1 MINPVEKNE
10 YPFSSRSIAKEAISP
25 EMPSAIPAAVSGS
38 RSYLRTVECKKIQ
51 IRNFLLTEH
60 ANTNRLINETSPYL
74 LQHAHNPVDWF
85 PWGEEAF
92 AIARSE
98 QKPVLLSIGYSAC
111 HWCHV
116 MEHESFENE
125 AIAKLMN
132 DNFINIKV
140 DREER
145 PDLDQIY
152 MNAVQMM
159 TQHGGWPM
167 TVFLTPDAV
176 PFYAGTYFPPEDR
189 YNMPG
194 FPRVLM
200 SVADAFR
207 ERPEDVG
214 QTAQSVLGE
223 LKRGTALIESNEV
236 LTGDLLDS
244 AYRGIIKNY
253 DTTNGGFGGAP
264 KFPPAMTLE
273 FLLHTFYR
281 TGNPRALE
289 IVQRTCRKMAEGG
302 IYDQLGGGFHRY
314 STDARWL
321 VPHFEKMLYDNALLS
336 RLYLHYYQLT
346 KEDWARRIAEGILD
360 YVVREMT
367 DELGG
372 FYSTQDADSE
382 GVEGKFFVWSLAE
395 LESLLGKQD
404 AALFAACY
412 NVTLEGNFEDANILN
427 IKQPL
432 AEIAAREKMT
442 VDELEPV
449 LLNCRKILFAAREKR
464 IKPARDEKVLTAWN
478 GLMLAGFAEAGAI
491 LDRPDYSQ
499 VAKRNARFVLN
510 NLRRDGLL
518 LRSYKDGEAKLNAY
532 LEDYSFYIDGLLTL
546 FETTG
551 ELEWFTEARTLCDL
565 MIREFWDEEEGG
577 FFFTGDSHEQLIVRA
592 KDFFDNATP
601 SGNSV
606 AADVLLRLGV
616 LTSNQDYQRRATT
629 ILRLTA
635 NGMLR
640 YPSGFGRV
648 LCTLDFH
655 LDTPKEIALIGVAD
669 SPQTISLAREI
680 WSRYLPNKV
689 VALAAPKDD
698 LAANTIRLLQGRMAV
713 GGQPTAYVCEH
724 FTCKSP
730 VTSPAELA
738 IQLTQNA
745 ATVP

>member
-1 MINPVEKNE
+1 MTGD
-10 YPFSSRSIAKEAISP
+10 S
-25 EMPSAIPAAVSGS
+25 
-38 RSYLRTVECKKIQ
+38 
-51 IRNFLLTEH
+51 H
-60 ANTNRLINETSPYL
+60 TNRLINETSPYL

-85 PWGEEAF
+85 PWGDEAF
-92 AIARSE
+92 ALARHE

-116 MEHESFENE
+116 MESESFENE

-167 TVFLTPDAV
+167 TVFLTPDAI

-194 FPRVLM
+194 FPRVLI

-207 ERPEDVG
+207 ERPDDIS
-214 QTAQSVLGE
+214 QTAESVLSE
-223 LKRGTALIESNEV
+223 LKRATALAESNEV
-236 LTGDLLDS
+236 LATDLLD
-244 AYRGIIKNY
+244 AAHRGIIKNY
-253 DTTNGGFGGAP
+253 DATNGGFGGAP

-281 TGNPRALE
+281 TGNRQALE
-289 IVQRTCRKMAEGG
+289 IVQHTCRKMADGG

-346 KEDWARRIAEGILD
+346 KDDWAREVAEGILD
-360 YVVREMT
+360 YVAREMT
-367 DELGG
+367 DPLGG

-395 LESLLGKQD
+395 VESLLGKRA
-404 AALFAACY
+404 AALFAAY
-412 NVTLEGNFEDANILN
+412 YDVTPDGNFEGANILN
-427 IKQPL
+427 IKQDL
-432 AEIAAREKMT
+432 AEVAGREKLTVEELEAALVNARQILFTARERR
-442 VDELEPV
+442 V
-449 LLNCRKILFAAREKR
+449 
-464 IKPARDEKVLTAWN
+464 KPARDEKVLTSWN
-478 GLMLAGFAEAGAI
+478 GLMLASFAEAGAV
-491 LDRPDYSQ
+491 LGRPDYADI
-499 VAKRNARFVLN
+499 AKKNARFVLN

-518 LRSYKDGEAKLNAY
+518 LRSYKDGQAKLNAY

-551 ELEWFTEARTLCDL
+551 ELEWFIEARNLCAV
-565 MIREFWDEEEGG
+565 MIEEFWDNEAGG

-606 AADVLLRLGV
+606 AAEVLLRLGL
-616 LTSNQDYQRRATT
+616 LTTNQDYQRRATT
-629 ILRLTA
+629 ILRLAA

-640 YPSGFGRV
+640 YPSGFGRL
-648 LCTLDFH
+648 LCALDFY
-655 LDTPKEIALIGVAD
+655 LDTPKEIALIGAAD
-669 SPQTISLAREI
+669 SPQTILLAREV

-689 VALAAPKDD
+689 VAKASPKDTD
-698 LAANTIRLLQGRMAV
+698 AFGAIPLLQGRSELE
-713 GGQPTAYVCEH
+713 GRPTAYVCEH
-724 FTCKSP
+724 FACKRP
-730 VTSPAELA
+730 VTTPAELA
-738 IQLTQNA
+738 TQLVRNNA
-745 ATVP
+745 TTL